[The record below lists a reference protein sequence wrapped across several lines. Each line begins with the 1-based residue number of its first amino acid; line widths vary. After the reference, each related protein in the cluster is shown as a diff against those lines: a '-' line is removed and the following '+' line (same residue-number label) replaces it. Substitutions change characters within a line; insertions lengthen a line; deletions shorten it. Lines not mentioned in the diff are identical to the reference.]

1 MSAVL
6 QVAAGGYAMTTH
18 RVLNRRGVMWL
29 GQTCN
34 IRCYFCYFLDKI
46 NAREHPEHAMMPLE
60 KAKEMCRVLRE
71 HYGLSSVDIQG
82 GEPTVWGPIFDLVA
96 YCSRI
101 GLKPTLIT
109 NGIMLAKKDVCQ
121 RLRDAGI
128 YDFLFSIHGIGETYD
143 RIVGLPGGSKKQM
156 QALANLRELGIP
168 FRLNCVLSKP
178 VVEQLPELA
187 ELAFRSGARAMN
199 FIAFNPFVDQTSG
212 KRDSETVATYAEV
225 MRKLTPILDE
235 FGRRNVECNVRY
247 FPFCV
252 FEERHRKYAQNF
264 QQILYDLHEWEAAS
278 EVWTSQPNQRRSA
291 LPLSAPPRIE
301 EVIWHRRL
309 LRLERSGP
317 RWLRRAAGR
326 LMQALKRHYQPGA
339 AASPREVRIGVASIG
354 RGPAAGGAARHQ
366 APPPMDHP
374 LLPFAIAVERVIKLV
389 QEALGN
395 VPRLPWQEY
404 LHLAS
409 RRLMP
414 LSVHSFSKC
423 GACGSCD
430 VASICDGF
438 QGDYGEL
445 FGFAEARPIR
455 IGHRVVDPK
464 HYMAEQLKVVEVQ
477 EYDWAMP
484 APPAQPVRPATP
496 RSAQGAHGS

>member
-1 MSAVL
+1 MNARASEVPM
-6 QVAAGGYAMTTH
+6 QGYSMTKH

-46 NAREHPEHAMMPLE
+46 NAREHPEHAMMSLQ

-82 GEPTVWGPIFDLVA
+82 GEPTVWGPIYELVA

-109 NGIMLAKKDVCQ
+109 NGVMLAKKDVCQ
-121 RLRDAGI
+121 RLKDAGV

-143 RIVGLPGGSKKQM
+143 RIVGLPGGSEKQM

-178 VVEQLPELA
+178 VVDQLPRLA
-187 ELAFRSGARAMN
+187 ELTFSSGARAMN
-199 FIAFNPFVDQTSG
+199 FIAFNPFVDQTTG
-212 KRDSETVATYAEV
+212 KRNSETVATYAEV
-225 MRKLTPILDE
+225 MRVLTPILDE
-235 FGRRNVECNVRY
+235 FERRNVECNVRY

-264 QQILYDLHEWEAAS
+264 QQIVYDLHEWEAAS
-278 EVWTSQPNQRRSA
+278 EVWTSQPNQRQAA
-291 LPLSAPPRIE
+291 LPLSSPPRLE

-309 LRLERSGP
+309 MWLERRGP
-317 RWLRRAAGR
+317 GWLRRVAGATIDFLRRLSPQSAA
-326 LMQALKRHYQPGA
+326 K
-339 AASPREVRIGVASIG
+339 PREFRIDASAIG
-354 RGPAAGGAARHQ
+354 RGGAPASAPAVM
-366 APPPMDHP
+366 APPPAEHP
-374 LLPFAIAVERVIKLV
+374 LLPFAILAERAVKFA
-389 QEALGN
+389 QEMLGTS
-395 VPRLPWQEY
+395 PRLAWHEY
-404 LHLAS
+404 LHHEA
-409 RRLMP
+409 RRLMAP
-414 LSVHSFSKC
+414 SVHSFSKC
-423 GACGSCD
+423 AACKSCD

-455 IGHRVVDPK
+455 VGRRIVDPK
-464 HYMAEQLKVVEVQ
+464 HYMAEQPKVVEVQ

-484 APPAQPVRPATP
+484 SA
-496 RSAQGAHGS
+496 RSPSPQAG

>member
-1 MSAVL
+1 MNAR
-6 QVAAGGYAMTTH
+6 AGEAPMQGYSMTKH

-46 NAREHPEHAMMPLE
+46 NTREHPEHAMMSLQ
-60 KAKEMCRVLRE
+60 KAKEMCRVMRE

-82 GEPTVWGPIFDLVA
+82 GEPTVWGPIFELVA

-109 NGIMLAKKDVCQ
+109 NGVMLAKKDVCQ
-121 RLRDAGI
+121 RLKDAGV

-143 RIVGLPGGSKKQM
+143 KIVGLPGGSEKQM
-156 QALANLRELGIP
+156 KALENLRELGIP

-178 VVEQLPELA
+178 VVDQLPKLA
-187 ELAFRSGARAMN
+187 ELTFSSGARAMN
-199 FIAFNPFVDQTSG
+199 FIAFNPFVDQTTG
-212 KRDSETVATYAEV
+212 KRNSDTVATYAEV
-225 MRKLTPILDE
+225 MKVLTPILDE
-235 FGRRNVECNVRY
+235 FDRRNVECNVRY

-252 FEERHRKYAQNF
+252 FEERHRKFSQNF
-264 QQILYDLHEWEAAS
+264 QQIVYDLHEWEAGS
-278 EVWTSQPNQRRSA
+278 EVWTSQPNQRQAA
-291 LPLSAPPRIE
+291 LPLSPPPRLE

-309 LRLERSGP
+309 LWLERSGP
-317 RWLRRAAGR
+317 KWLRRAAGR
-326 LMQALKRHYQPGA
+326 TIEFLRRQYLEVA
-339 AASPREVRIGVASIG
+339 AKPREFRIDASAIG
-354 RGPAAGGAARHQ
+354 RGAAPASAPEMK
-366 APPPMDHP
+366 APPPADHP
-374 LLPFAIAVERVIKLV
+374 LLPYAIAAERVIKFA
-389 QEALGN
+389 QQMLGTS
-395 VPRLPWQEY
+395 PRLEWHEY
-404 LHLAS
+404 LHREA

-423 GACGSCD
+423 TACKSCD

-445 FGFAEARPIR
+445 FGFAEARPIKLGR
-455 IGHRVVDPK
+455 KIADPK
-464 HYMAEQLKVVEVQ
+464 HYMAEQPKVVEVQ

-484 APPAQPVRPATP
+484 PT
-496 RSAQGAHGS
+496 RSPSPQGR

>member
-6 QVAAGGYAMTTH
+6 DAAAGGYAMTTH

-46 NAREHPEHAMMPLE
+46 NAREHPEHAMMSLE

-82 GEPTVWGPIFDLVA
+82 GEPTVWGPIYELVA

-121 RLRDAGI
+121 RLKDAGI

-143 RIVGLPGGSKKQM
+143 KVVGLPGGSDKQM

-178 VVEQLPELA
+178 VVEQLPQLA
-187 ELAFRSGARAMN
+187 ELTFGSGARAMN

-212 KRDSETVATYAEV
+212 KRNSDTVATYAEV
-225 MRKLTPILDE
+225 MHKLTPILDE
-235 FGRRNVECNVRY
+235 FDRRNVECNVRY

-252 FEERHRKYAQNF
+252 FEERHRKFCQNF
-264 QQILYDLHEWEAAS
+264 QQIAYDLHEWEAAA
-278 EVWTSQPNQRRSA
+278 EVWTSQPNQRQAA
-291 LPLSAPPRIE
+291 LPLSPPVRLE
-301 EVIWHRRL
+301 EVLWLRRL
-309 LRLERSGP
+309 QWFARSGP
-317 RWLRRAAGR
+317 RPLGALAGR
-326 LMQALKRHYQPGA
+326 LIAALRRFYPHPTQVPGEA
-339 AASPREVRIGVASIG
+339 RIDAASIG
-354 RGPAAGGAARHQ
+354 RAGKPAAPVHR
-366 APPPMDHP
+366 APPELNHP
-374 LLPFAIAVERVIKLV
+374 LLPLAIGTERVIKFLR
-389 QEALGN
+389 ESLGAS
-395 VPRLPWQEY
+395 PRLEWREY
-404 LHLAS
+404 LHREA
-409 RRLMP
+409 RKLMP
-414 LSVHSFSKC
+414 LSVYSYAKC
-423 GACGSCD
+423 GACRVCD
-430 VASICDGF
+430 LAPICDGF
-438 QGDYGEL
+438 HGDYGDL
-445 FGFAEARPIR
+445 FGITEAKAVLLGR
-455 IGHRVVDPK
+455 RVSDPR
-464 HYMAEQLKVVEVQ
+464 HYMAMQSKVVEIQ

-484 APPAQPVRPATP
+484 QPAPGR
-496 RSAQGAHGS
+496 GAGT

>member
-1 MSAVL
+1 MSAVSE
-6 QVAAGGYAMTTH
+6 AAVGGYAMTTH
-18 RVLNRRGVMWL
+18 RVLNRRGVIWL

-46 NAREHPEHAMMPLE
+46 NAREHPEHAMMSLE

-71 HYGLSSVDIQG
+71 RYGLSSVDIQG
-82 GEPTVWGPIFDLVA
+82 GEPTVWGPIYELVA

-121 RLRDAGI
+121 RLKDAGI

-143 RIVGLPGGSKKQM
+143 KVVGLPGGSDKQL

-178 VVEQLPELA
+178 VVAQLPQLA
-187 ELAFRSGARAMN
+187 ELTFRSGARAMN
-199 FIAFNPFVDQTSG
+199 FIAFNPFVDPTSG
-212 KRDSETVATYAEV
+212 KRNSDTVATYAEV
-225 MRKLTPILDE
+225 MKKLTPILDE
-235 FGRRNVECNVRY
+235 FDRRDIECNVRY

-264 QQILYDLHEWEAAS
+264 QQIVYDLHEWEAAA
-278 EVWTSQPNQRRSA
+278 EVWTSQPNQRQAA
-291 LPLSAPPRIE
+291 LSLSAPPRIE
-301 EVIWHRRL
+301 EVLWHRRL

-317 RWLRRAAGR
+317 RWLRGAVGR
-326 LMQALKRHYQPGA
+326 LVELLKRHYQPA
-339 AASPREVRIGVASIG
+339 AGSMQREVRIGVAETG
-354 RGPAAGGAARHQ
+354 RGAARAGTPQ
-366 APPPMDHP
+366 LKAPPAADHP
-374 LLPFAIAVERVIKLV
+374 LLPLAIAAERVLKFA
-389 QEALGN
+389 QELAGN

-404 LHLAS
+404 LHLTS

-414 LSVHSFSKC
+414 LSVHAFSKC
-423 GACGSCD
+423 GACRTCD
-430 VASICDGF
+430 LAPICDGF

-445 FGFAEARPIR
+445 FGFAEARPVR
-455 IGHRVVDPK
+455 IGRRVIDPK
-464 HYMAEQLKVVEVQ
+464 HYMAEQPKVVEVQ

-484 APPAQPVRPATP
+484 PPASRPARAAAP
-496 RSAQGAHGS
+496 GGA

>member
-1 MSAVL
+1 MNARTGEHPA
-6 QVAAGGYAMTTH
+6 QGYAMTKH

-46 NAREHPEHAMMPLE
+46 NAREHPEHAMMSLE

-82 GEPTVWGPIFDLVA
+82 GEPTVWGPIYELVA

-109 NGIMLAKKDVCQ
+109 NGVMLAKKDVCQ
-121 RLRDAGI
+121 RLKDAGV
-128 YDFLFSIHGIGETYD
+128 YDFLFSIHGVGETYD
-143 RIVGLPGGSKKQM
+143 TIVGLPGGSEKQLK
-156 QALANLRELGIP
+156 ALENLRELGIP

-178 VVEQLPELA
+178 VVDQLPKLA
-187 ELAFRSGARAMN
+187 ELTFSSGARAMN

-212 KRDSETVATYAEV
+212 KRNSDTVATYAAV
-225 MRKLTPILDE
+225 MKVLTPILDE
-235 FGRRNVECNVRY
+235 FDRRDVECNVRY

-252 FEERHRKYAQNF
+252 FEERHRKYCQNF
-264 QQILYDLHEWEAAS
+264 QQIVYDLHEWEAAS
-278 EVWTSQPNQRRSA
+278 EVWTSQPNQRQAA

-301 EVIWHRRL
+301 EVVWHRRL

-317 RWLRRAAGR
+317 RWLRGTAAWTIGFLRR
-326 LMQALKRHYQPGA
+326 LYPQA
-339 AASPREVRIGVASIG
+339 AAKPREFRIDASSIG
-354 RGPAAGGAARHQ
+354 RGGAPARAPAVK
-366 APPPMDHP
+366 APPPAAHP
-374 LLPFAIAVERVIKLV
+374 LLPFAIAAERVIKAVREL
-389 QEALGN
+389 LGT
-395 VPRLPWQEY
+395 VPRLPWHEY
-404 LHLAS
+404 LHLES
-409 RRLMP
+409 RRLMA

-423 GACGSCD
+423 GACKGCD
-430 VASICDGF
+430 VAAICDGF

-445 FGFAEARPIR
+445 FGFAEARAIR
-455 IGHRVVDPK
+455 IGRAVTDPK
-464 HYMAEQLKVVEVQ
+464 HYMAEQPKVVEVQ

-484 APPAQPVRPATP
+484 QPSEPVRAAAP
-496 RSAQGAHGS
+496 RGA

>member
-1 MSAVL
+1 MNAR
-6 QVAAGGYAMTTH
+6 AGEAPMQGYSMTKH

-46 NAREHPEHAMMPLE
+46 NTREHPEHAMMSLQ
-60 KAKEMCRVLRE
+60 KAKEMCRVMRE

-96 YCSRI
+96 YCSQI

-109 NGIMLAKKDVCQ
+109 NGVMLAKKDVCQ
-121 RLRDAGI
+121 RLKDAGV

-143 RIVGLPGGSKKQM
+143 KIVGLPGGSAKQM
-156 QALANLRELGIP
+156 QALANLREVGIP

-178 VVEQLPELA
+178 VVDQLPKLA
-187 ELAFRSGARAMN
+187 ELTFSSGARAMN

-212 KRDSETVATYAEV
+212 KRNSDTVATYAEV
-225 MRKLTPILDE
+225 MKVLTPILDE
-235 FGRRNVECNVRY
+235 FDRRNVECNVRY

-252 FEERHRKYAQNF
+252 FEERHRKFSQNF
-264 QQILYDLHEWEAAS
+264 QQIVYDLHEWEAAS
-278 EVWTSQPNQRRSA
+278 EVWTSQPGQRQAA
-291 LPLSAPPRIE
+291 LPLSSPPRLE

-309 LRLERSGP
+309 LWLERHGP
-317 RWLRRAAGR
+317 GWLRRAAGR
-326 LMQALKRHYQPGA
+326 TIDFLTRLYPQA
-339 AASPREVRIGVASIG
+339 AAKPREFRIDASAIG
-354 RGPAAGGAARHQ
+354 RGGAPASAPEMK
-366 APPPMDHP
+366 APPPTRHP
-374 LLPFAIAVERVIKLV
+374 LLPLAILAERIIKFV
-389 QEALGN
+389 QETLGAS
-395 VPRLPWQEY
+395 PRLDWHEY
-404 LHLAS
+404 LHRES

-414 LSVHSFSKC
+414 LTVHSFSKC
-423 GACGSCD
+423 TACKTCD

-445 FGFAEARPIR
+445 FGFAEARPIKLGRR
-455 IGHRVVDPK
+455 ITDPK
-464 HYMAEQLKVVEVQ
+464 HYMVEQPKVVEVQ

-484 APPAQPVRPATP
+484 PDGASALQRP
-496 RSAQGAHGS
+496 